1 MRPALVICAA
11 AAMLSGC
18 LSPGDPIYPPV
29 DRVQPKIVSVRP
41 DLSGGMAVLK
51 ATQLIE
57 ITFSEPM
64 DISSLR
70 PGLAVRNS
78 KREEQQLDIRATA
91 SSTVADKDFE
101 WKVQISSA
109 AGGFLP
115 GAHVLVI
122 HPFIVDQQG
131 NSLLT
136 GDPRPDGGAQDDFLA
151 AFTVQ

>member
-1 MRPALVICAA
+1 MRAALVFVSMALLC
-11 AAMLSGC
+11 GC
-18 LSPGDPIYPPV
+18 LSPGDPLYGPV
-29 DRVQPKIVSVRP
+29 DRTQPKIVSVRP
-41 DLSGGMAVLK
+41 DLSGGMAVLQ

-57 ITFSEPM
+57 VTFSEPL
-64 DISSLR
+64 DITSLR
-70 PGLAVRNS
+70 PGIAVRNS

-91 SSTVADKDFE
+91 SNTVADKDFE

-109 AGGFLP
+109 EGGFLP

-136 GDPRPDGGAQDDFLA
+136 GEPRPDGGAQDDFLA